1 MAYSDWEWTIHFQ
14 EKAPGLVRARLDALR
29 LEAAFD
35 KLLDEH
41 AVRMPGDALLTGRGR
56 EAHALVIDAVTRR
69 PIRVPEWMETMFSLG
84 FSAPPTD

>member
-29 LEAAFD
+29 LEAPFD

-41 AVRMPGDALLTGRGR
+41 AVRMPGEALLTGRGR
-56 EAHALVIDAVTRR
+56 EAHALVIDAVKDL
-69 PIRVPEWMETMFSLG
+69 VYGWHVESG
-84 FSAPPTD
+84 PPNA